1 MEFCLGLQ
9 LRSLAGQCLDRDWWN
24 HATLLTLNTTQRWGL
39 MTALGSSDSLST
51 ISWNICLPEMYW
63 IHNTYERPYLVFI
76 TYLIGKEVVLRNLSE
91 WRNVSR
97 EWEVDKK
104 LIFVVKVTH
113 YDSLSKVT
121 VSPWGKSCH
130 KLWKWSA
137 CCFLPLTCRKVLVF
151 ADDCILVEFVF
162 IMMFILLLREVEIKK
177 MISIQFSKLCQIPQS

>member
-104 LIFVVKVTH
+104 IDLCCQSHALWFTLQGDSISLREKLPQAVKVIC
-113 YDSLSKVT
+113 LLF
-121 VSPWGKSCH
+121 SPTN
-130 KLWKWSA
+130 LQESA
-137 CCFLPLTCRKVLVF
+137 GICRWLHPRGICVHNDVHP
-151 ADDCILVEFVF
+151 V
-162 IMMFILLLREVEIKK
+162 IKRSRNK
-177 MISIQFSKLCQIPQS
+177 ENDICSI